1 MLILDNTIEKLN
13 ITGEKILEYGKKVF
27 QLNGELSLTKKKVIS
42 KNNKKIIISCKF
54 NNIIKIYD
62 SIEIKTK
69 KYKIIL
75 VFNNE
80 NKLIYIEVYDKIFG
94 FLFLNVYL
102 MSNTIYLDKYLYI
115 DSHLKEFF
123 NNIRNALEIYYQ
135 KIVVEEL
142 LKKSSIYE
150 KINKEF

>member
-27 QLNGELSLTKKKVIS
+27 QLNNELSLTEKKIIT
-42 KNNKKIIISCKF
+42 KNNKKITISCNF
-54 NNIIKIYD
+54 NKWFKRYD

-69 KYKIIL
+69 KYKFIL

-80 NKLIYIEVYDKIFG
+80 NNLIYIEVYDKIFG

-115 DSHLKEFF
+115 DSYLKELF
-123 NNIRNALEIYYQ
+123 NNIGNALEIYYQ
-135 KIVVEEL
+135 EIVIENCK
-142 LKKSSIYE
+142 KKSSIYE